1 MRHQPGGTGTAV
13 STGNAIPGADR
24 TRILHGPVY
33 RQPAVD
39 DSPERGSQGAGSPIA
54 DCDHPGGPAG
64 SRGDRGVCPAGL
76 RQAGRA
82 GLGRGPDVIHL
93 CAGADPFRYQ
103 LFLKNLKA
111 GLDPAMADFNYVE
124 LEAPSASLEDI
135 EREIQALPV
144 MADER
149 IVAAHKVWT
158 AFADSVRRSKT
169 RGRETLAERWQLSL
183 TALAGMPATTVLVL
197 YEPDLKPDFKAIREL
212 PAPAG
217 GMAVP
222 TIEDLE
228 REKKLRRENLAAP
241 KRNEMRSWAE
251 FRCSEK
257 QIRIAGPAVD
267 ELVRRASSD
276 LRNLDQEL
284 DKLAAYAKGE
294 PISLEAVREL
304 VPDYSEDFIFALSNA
319 VFQQQ
324 RDEAMR
330 VLSHLLSQGLHPI
343 QILATLGSQARML
356 AAVRLS
362 GESPDAIAKAMK
374 VKPYAVQR
382 SMRNAARL
390 SPDQVRAMVDMLLEA
405 DLKMKS
411 TPHAE
416 AVLETLVGH
425 LVSPD
430 TWLQA

>member
-1 MRHQPGGTGTAV
+1 M
-13 STGNAIPGADR
+13 
-24 TRILHGPVY
+24 
-33 RQPAVD
+33 
-39 DSPERGSQGAGSPIA
+39 
-54 DCDHPGGPAG
+54 
-64 SRGDRGVCPAGL
+64 
-76 RQAGRA
+76 
-82 GLGRGPDVIHL
+82 IHL

-103 LFLKNLKA
+103 LFLRDLKA

-124 LEAPSASLEDI
+124 LEAPGASLEDI

-144 MADER
+144 MADQR

-158 AFADSVRRSKT
+158 AFADSARRSGAK
-169 RGRETLAERWQLSL
+169 GRETLAERWQLGL
-183 TALAGMPATTVLVL
+183 TALAGMPETTVLVL

-212 PAPAG
+212 PAPPG
-217 GMAVP
+217 GLAVP

-241 KRNEMRSWAE
+241 KRNEMRNWAE

-257 QIRIAGPAVD
+257 QLRIAGPAVD

-284 DKLAAYAKGE
+284 DKLAAHAKGE
-294 PISLEAVREL
+294 PISLEAVQEL

-362 GESPDAIAKAMK
+362 RESPDAIAKAMK

>member
-1 MRHQPGGTGTAV
+1 M
-13 STGNAIPGADR
+13 
-24 TRILHGPVY
+24 
-33 RQPAVD
+33 
-39 DSPERGSQGAGSPIA
+39 
-54 DCDHPGGPAG
+54 
-64 SRGDRGVCPAGL
+64 
-76 RQAGRA
+76 
-82 GLGRGPDVIHL
+82 IHL

-103 LFLKNLKA
+103 LFLKDLKA
-111 GLDPAMADFNYVE
+111 GLDPAMVDFNYAE
-124 LEAPSASLEDI
+124 LEAPGASLEDI
-135 EREIQALPV
+135 QREVQALPV
-144 MADER
+144 MADQR

-158 AFADSVRRSKT
+158 AFADSVRRSGAK
-169 RGRETLAERWQLSL
+169 GRETLAERWQLGL
-183 TALAGMPATTVLVL
+183 TALAGMPETTVLVL

-212 PAPAG
+212 PAPTG
-217 GMAVP
+217 GLAVP

-241 KRNEMRSWAE
+241 KRNEMRNWAE

-257 QIRIAGPAVD
+257 RLRIEGPAVD

-284 DKLAAYAKGE
+284 DKLAAHAKGE

-304 VPDYSEDFIFALSNA
+304 VPDYSEDFVFALSNA

-324 RDEAMR
+324 RDEAVR
-330 VLSHLLSQGLHPI
+330 VLGHLLSQGLHPI

-362 GESPDAIAKAMK
+362 HASPDAIAKAMK

-416 AVLETLVGH
+416 AILETLVGR

>member
-1 MRHQPGGTGTAV
+1 M
-13 STGNAIPGADR
+13 
-24 TRILHGPVY
+24 
-33 RQPAVD
+33 
-39 DSPERGSQGAGSPIA
+39 
-54 DCDHPGGPAG
+54 
-64 SRGDRGVCPAGL
+64 
-76 RQAGRA
+76 
-82 GLGRGPDVIHL
+82 IHL

-103 LFLKNLKA
+103 LFLKDLKA

-124 LEAPSASLEDI
+124 LEAPDASLEDVQ
-135 EREIQALPV
+135 REIQALPV

-149 IVAAHKVWT
+149 IVAAHGIWT
-158 AFADSVRRSKT
+158 AFAGSARRSGAT
-169 RGRETLAERWQLSL
+169 GREALAERWQLGL
-183 TALAGMPATTVLVL
+183 TALAGMPETTVLVL
-197 YEPDLKPDFKAIREL
+197 YEPDLKPNFKAIRDL
-212 PAPAG
+212 PAPTG
-217 GMAVP
+217 GLAVP

-228 REKKLRRENLAAP
+228 RERKLRRENLAAP
-241 KRNEMRSWAE
+241 RRNEMRNWAE

-257 QIRIAGPAVD
+257 RLRIAGPAVD

-284 DKLAAYAKGE
+284 DKLAAHAKGE
-294 PISLEAVREL
+294 PISIEAVQEL

-324 RDEAMR
+324 RGEAMR

-362 GESPDAIAKAMK
+362 RESPDAIAKAMK

-416 AVLETLVGH
+416 AVLEALVGR
-425 LVSPD
+425 LVSPE

>member
-1 MRHQPGGTGTAV
+1 M
-13 STGNAIPGADR
+13 
-24 TRILHGPVY
+24 
-33 RQPAVD
+33 
-39 DSPERGSQGAGSPIA
+39 
-54 DCDHPGGPAG
+54 
-64 SRGDRGVCPAGL
+64 
-76 RQAGRA
+76 
-82 GLGRGPDVIHL
+82 IHL
-93 CAGADPFRYQ
+93 CVGADPFRYQ
-103 LFLKNLKA
+103 LFLKDLKA

-124 LEAPSASLEDI
+124 LEAPGASLEDI
-135 EREIQALPV
+135 QKEIRALPV
-144 MADER
+144 MADRR
-149 IVAAHKVWT
+149 IVAVHGIWT
-158 AFADSVRRSKT
+158 AFAGSARRSGAT
-169 RGRETLAERWQLSL
+169 SRETLAERWQLGL
-183 TALAGMPATTVLVL
+183 TALAGMPETTTLVL
-197 YEPDLKPDFKAIREL
+197 YEPDLKPDFKDIREL
-212 PAPAG
+212 PAPTDG
-217 GMAVP
+217 LAVP

-228 REKKLRRENLAAP
+228 REQKLRRENLAAP

-257 QIRIAGPAVD
+257 RLRIAGPAVD

-284 DKLAAYAKGE
+284 DKLAAHAKGE

-330 VLSHLLSQGLHPI
+330 VLGHLLS
-343 QILATLGSQARML
+343 R
-356 AAVRLS
+356 
-362 GESPDAIAKAMK
+362 ESPDVIAKAMK

-416 AVLETLVGH
+416 AVLETLVGR

>member
-1 MRHQPGGTGTAV
+1 MQRE
-13 STGNAIPGADR
+13 
-24 TRILHGPVY
+24 
-33 RQPAVD
+33 
-39 DSPERGSQGAGSPIA
+39 ER
-54 DCDHPGGPAG
+54 
-64 SRGDRGVCPAGL
+64 L
-76 RQAGRA
+76 
-82 GLGRGPDVIHL
+82 
-93 CAGADPFRYQ
+93 
-103 LFLKNLKA
+103 
-111 GLDPAMADFNYVE
+111 
-124 LEAPSASLEDI
+124 
-135 EREIQALPV
+135 
-144 MADER
+144 
-149 IVAAHKVWT
+149 
-158 AFADSVRRSKT
+158 
-169 RGRETLAERWQLSL
+169 
-183 TALAGMPATTVLVL
+183 
-197 YEPDLKPDFKAIREL
+197 
-212 PAPAG
+212 
-217 GMAVP
+217 
-222 TIEDLE
+222 
-228 REKKLRRENLAAP
+228 
-241 KRNEMRSWAE
+241 
-251 FRCSEK
+251 
-257 QIRIAGPAVD
+257 RIASPAVD

-294 PISLEAVREL
+294 PISLEAVQEL

-362 GESPDAIAKAMK
+362 RESPDAIAKALK

-425 LVSPD
+425 LVSPE

>member
-1 MRHQPGGTGTAV
+1 M
-13 STGNAIPGADR
+13 
-24 TRILHGPVY
+24 
-33 RQPAVD
+33 
-39 DSPERGSQGAGSPIA
+39 
-54 DCDHPGGPAG
+54 
-64 SRGDRGVCPAGL
+64 
-76 RQAGRA
+76 
-82 GLGRGPDVIHL
+82 IHL
-93 CAGADPFRYQ
+93 CAGAEPFRYQ
-103 LFLKNLKA
+103 LFLRDLKA

-124 LEAPSASLEDI
+124 LEAPGASLEDVQ
-135 EREIQALPV
+135 REVRVLPV
-144 MADER
+144 MADQR
-149 IVAAHKVWT
+149 IVAAHGIWT
-158 AFADSVRRSKT
+158 AFAGSARRSGVT
-169 RGRETLAERWQLSL
+169 GRETLAERWQLGL
-183 TALAGMPATTVLVL
+183 TALAGMPETTVLVL
-197 YEPDLKPDFKAIREL
+197 YEPDLKPDFKDIREL
-212 PAPAG
+212 SAPTG
-217 GMAVP
+217 GLAVP

-228 REKKLRRENLAAP
+228 REQKLHRENLAAP
-241 KRNEMRSWAE
+241 KRNEMRNWTE

-257 QIRIAGPAVD
+257 RLRITGPAVD

-284 DKLAAYAKGE
+284 DKLAAHAKGE

-330 VLSHLLSQGLHPI
+330 VLGHLLSQGLHPI
-343 QILATLGSQARML
+343 QILATLGAQARLL

-382 SMRNAARL
+382 SMHNAARL

-416 AVLETLVGH
+416 AVLEALVGH

-430 TWLQA
+430 IWLQA

>member
-1 MRHQPGGTGTAV
+1 M
-13 STGNAIPGADR
+13 
-24 TRILHGPVY
+24 
-33 RQPAVD
+33 
-39 DSPERGSQGAGSPIA
+39 
-54 DCDHPGGPAG
+54 
-64 SRGDRGVCPAGL
+64 
-76 RQAGRA
+76 
-82 GLGRGPDVIHL
+82 IHL
-93 CAGADPFRYQ
+93 CTGADPFRYQ
-103 LFLKNLKA
+103 LFLRGLKA

-124 LEAPSASLEDI
+124 LEAPGASLEDI
-135 EREIQALPV
+135 QREIQALPV
-144 MADER
+144 MADAR

-158 AFADSVRRSKT
+158 AFADSVRRSGTK
-169 RGRETLAERWQLSL
+169 GRETLAERWQLGL
-183 TALAGMPATTVLVL
+183 TALAGMPETTVLVL
-197 YEPDLKPDFKAIREL
+197 YEPDLKPDFKTIREL
-212 PAPAG
+212 PAPPG
-217 GMAVP
+217 GLAVP

-241 KRNEMRSWAE
+241 KRNEMRNWAE

-257 QIRIAGPAVD
+257 QLRIAGPAVD

-294 PISLEAVREL
+294 PISLEAVQEL

-362 GESPDAIAKAMK
+362 RESPDAIAKAMK

-416 AVLETLVGH
+416 AVLETLVGR

>member
-1 MRHQPGGTGTAV
+1 M
-13 STGNAIPGADR
+13 
-24 TRILHGPVY
+24 
-33 RQPAVD
+33 
-39 DSPERGSQGAGSPIA
+39 
-54 DCDHPGGPAG
+54 
-64 SRGDRGVCPAGL
+64 
-76 RQAGRA
+76 
-82 GLGRGPDVIHL
+82 IHL

-103 LFLKNLKA
+103 LFLRDLKA

-124 LEAPSASLEDI
+124 LEAPDASLEDI
-135 EREIQALPV
+135 QREIQALPV
-144 MADER
+144 MADQR
-149 IVAAHKVWT
+149 IVAAHGIWT
-158 AFADSVRRSKT
+158 AFAGSVRRSGTK
-169 RGRETLAERWQLSL
+169 GREALSERWQLGL
-183 TALAGMPATTVLVL
+183 TALAGMPETTVLVL
-197 YEPDLKPDFKAIREL
+197 YEPDLRSDFPYPPPRANDPNSKAIREL
-212 PAPAG
+212 PAPPG
-217 GMAVP
+217 GLAVP
-222 TIEDLE
+222 TIEDLKRE
-228 REKKLRRENLAAP
+228 RILRRENLAAP
-241 KRNEMRSWAE
+241 KRNEMRNWAE

-257 QIRIAGPAVD
+257 KLQIEGRAVE

-294 PISLEAVREL
+294 PISLEAVQEL

-362 GESPDAIAKAMK
+362 RESPDAIAKAMK

-425 LVSPD
+425 LVSPE

>member
-1 MRHQPGGTGTAV
+1 M
-13 STGNAIPGADR
+13 
-24 TRILHGPVY
+24 
-33 RQPAVD
+33 
-39 DSPERGSQGAGSPIA
+39 
-54 DCDHPGGPAG
+54 
-64 SRGDRGVCPAGL
+64 
-76 RQAGRA
+76 
-82 GLGRGPDVIHL
+82 IHL
-93 CAGADPFRYQ
+93 CAGAEPFRYQ
-103 LFLKNLKA
+103 LFLRDLKA

-124 LEAPSASLEDI
+124 LEAPGASLEDI
-135 EREIQALPV
+135 QREIQALPV
-144 MADER
+144 MADQR
-149 IVAAHKVWT
+149 IVAAHGIWT
-158 AFADSVRRSKT
+158 AFAGSARRSGAT
-169 RGRETLAERWQLSL
+169 GRATLAERWQLGL
-183 TALAGMPATTVLVL
+183 TALADMPATTVLVL
-197 YEPDLKPDFKAIREL
+197 YEPDLKPGFKDIREL
-212 PAPAG
+212 SAPTG
-217 GMAVP
+217 DFAVP

-228 REKKLRRENLAAP
+228 RERKLRRENLAAP

-251 FRCSEK
+251 FRCGEK
-257 QIRIAGPAVD
+257 QLRISGAAVD

-284 DKLAAYAKGE
+284 DKLAAHAKGE
-294 PISLEAVREL
+294 PISLEAVQEL

-343 QILATLGSQARML
+343 QILATLGAQARML

-362 GESPDAIAKAMK
+362 HESPDAIAKAMQ

-416 AVLETLVGH
+416 AILEALVGR

>member
-1 MRHQPGGTGTAV
+1 M
-13 STGNAIPGADR
+13 
-24 TRILHGPVY
+24 
-33 RQPAVD
+33 
-39 DSPERGSQGAGSPIA
+39 
-54 DCDHPGGPAG
+54 
-64 SRGDRGVCPAGL
+64 
-76 RQAGRA
+76 
-82 GLGRGPDVIHL
+82 IHL

-103 LFLKNLKA
+103 LFLRELKA
-111 GLDPAMADFNYVE
+111 GLDPAMADFNYVA
-124 LEAPSASLEDI
+124 LEAPDASLEDI
-135 EREIQALPV
+135 QREIQALPV
-144 MADER
+144 MADQR
-149 IVAAHKVWT
+149 IVAAHGIWT
-158 AFADSVRRSKT
+158 AIAGSARRSGAK
-169 RGRETLAERWQLSL
+169 GREALAERWQLGL
-183 TALAGMPATTVLVL
+183 NALAHMPESTVLVL
-197 YEPDLKPDFKAIREL
+197 YEPELKHDFKAIREL
-212 PAPAG
+212 PAPSGA
-217 GMAVP
+217 MAEATVE
-222 TIEDLE
+222 TLAQG
-228 REKKLRRENLAAP
+228 RKLKRENLAVP

-257 QIRIAGPAVD
+257 QLRMAGPAMD

-294 PISLEAVREL
+294 PISLEAVQEL

-330 VLSHLLSQGLHPI
+330 VLGQLLSQGLHPI

-362 GESPDAIAKAMK
+362 RESPDAIAKAMK

-382 SMRNAARL
+382 AMRNAARL

-425 LVSPD
+425 LVSPK

>member
-1 MRHQPGGTGTAV
+1 M
-13 STGNAIPGADR
+13 
-24 TRILHGPVY
+24 
-33 RQPAVD
+33 
-39 DSPERGSQGAGSPIA
+39 
-54 DCDHPGGPAG
+54 
-64 SRGDRGVCPAGL
+64 
-76 RQAGRA
+76 
-82 GLGRGPDVIHL
+82 IHL

-103 LFLKNLKA
+103 LFLRDLKA

-124 LEAPSASLEDI
+124 LEAPGASLEDVQ
-135 EREIQALPV
+135 REIQALPV
-144 MADER
+144 MADQR
-149 IVAAHKVWT
+149 IVAAHGIWT
-158 AFADSVRRSKT
+158 AFAGSVRRSGAK
-169 RGRETLAERWQLSL
+169 GREALAERWQLGL
-183 TALAGMPATTVLVL
+183 TALAGMPETTVLVL
-197 YEPDLKPDFKAIREL
+197 YEPDLKPNFKAIREL
-212 PAPAG
+212 PAPG
-217 GMAVP
+217 GLAVP
-222 TIEDLE
+222 TIEDLARE
-228 REKKLRRENLAAP
+228 RKLRRENLAAP
-241 KRNEMRSWAE
+241 KRNEMRNWAE

-257 QIRIAGPAVD
+257 ELRIEGRAVE

-284 DKLAAYAKGE
+284 DKLAAYAKEE
-294 PISLEAVREL
+294 PISLEAVQEL

-362 GESPDAIAKAMK
+362 RESPDAIAKAMK

-425 LVSPD
+425 LVSPE

>member
-1 MRHQPGGTGTAV
+1 M
-13 STGNAIPGADR
+13 
-24 TRILHGPVY
+24 
-33 RQPAVD
+33 
-39 DSPERGSQGAGSPIA
+39 
-54 DCDHPGGPAG
+54 
-64 SRGDRGVCPAGL
+64 
-76 RQAGRA
+76 
-82 GLGRGPDVIHL
+82 IHL

-103 LFLKNLKA
+103 LFLRDLKA

-124 LEAPSASLEDI
+124 LEAPGASLEDVQ
-135 EREIQALPV
+135 REIQALPV
-144 MADER
+144 MADQR
-149 IVAAHKVWT
+149 IVAAHGIWT
-158 AFADSVRRSKT
+158 AFAGSVRRSGAK
-169 RGRETLAERWQLSL
+169 GREALAERWQLGL
-183 TALAGMPATTVLVL
+183 TALAGMPETTVLVL
-197 YEPDLKPDFKAIREL
+197 YEPDLKPDFKDIREL
-212 PAPAG
+212 SAPTG
-217 GMAVP
+217 GLAVP
-222 TIEDLE
+222 TIEDLA

-241 KRNEMRSWAE
+241 KRNEMRNWAE

-257 QIRIAGPAVD
+257 RLRIAGPAVD

-276 LRNLDQEL
+276 LRNLEQEL
-284 DKLAAYAKGE
+284 DKLAAHAKGE
-294 PISLEAVREL
+294 PISLEAVQEL

-324 RDEAMR
+324 RDEAIR
-330 VLSHLLSQGLHPI
+330 VLGHLLSQGLHPI

-362 GESPDAIAKAMK
+362 RESPDAIAKAMK

-416 AVLETLVGH
+416 AVLETLVGR
-425 LVSPD
+425 LVSPE

>member
-1 MRHQPGGTGTAV
+1 M
-13 STGNAIPGADR
+13 
-24 TRILHGPVY
+24 
-33 RQPAVD
+33 
-39 DSPERGSQGAGSPIA
+39 
-54 DCDHPGGPAG
+54 
-64 SRGDRGVCPAGL
+64 
-76 RQAGRA
+76 
-82 GLGRGPDVIHL
+82 IHL

-103 LFLKNLKA
+103 LFLKDLKA

-124 LEAPSASLEDI
+124 LEAPGASLEDI
-135 EREIQALPV
+135 QREVQALPV
-144 MADER
+144 MADQR
-149 IVAAHKVWT
+149 IVAAHGIWT
-158 AFADSVRRSKT
+158 AVAGSARRSGAT
-169 RGRETLAERWQLSL
+169 GRETLAERWQLGL
-183 TALAGMPATTVLVL
+183 TALAGMPETTVLVL

-212 PAPAG
+212 PAPTG
-217 GMAVP
+217 GLAVP

-228 REKKLRRENLAAP
+228 REQKLRRENLAAP
-241 KRNEMRSWAE
+241 KRNEMRNWAE

-257 QIRIAGPAVD
+257 RLRIAGPAVD

-284 DKLAAYAKGE
+284 DKLAAHAKGE

-324 RDEAMR
+324 RGEAVR
-330 VLSHLLSQGLHPI
+330 VLGHLLSQGLHPI
-343 QILATLGSQARML
+343 QILATLGAQARML

-362 GESPDAIAKAMK
+362 GESPEAIAKTMK
-374 VKPYAVQR
+374 ANVYTVQR

-390 SPDQVRAMVDMLLEA
+390 SPNQVRTMVDMLLEA

-416 AVLETLVGH
+416 AVLETLVGQ